1 MFHDYSANSAKCCG
15 VQKSASVQGNSECL
29 QFMNGKYLTCYF
41 QVNIFF
47 GGRRK
52 KPNFTGEMLFPGLFE
67 TLPGRVQCEML
78 LKVTEQCFNTL
89 ERSEML
95 LLLLR
100 RFPETVVQHGVGL
113 TRPFSLRKDCNC
125 FSFDALA
132 LVTHL

>member
-1 MFHDYSANSAKCCG
+1 MVIQQTACAKHSG
-15 VQKSASVQGNSECL
+15 FQKYASLQMNSEY
-29 QFMNGKYLTCYF
+29 FMNGKMP
-41 QVNIFF
+41 IFF
-47 GGRRK
+47 VGKIRT
-52 KPNFTGEMLFPGLFE
+52 NLTGEMLLTGLFE

-113 TRPFSLRKDCNC
+113 VFPVL
-125 FSFDALA
+125 
-132 LVTHL
+132 